1 MEERNK
7 IKETITQE
15 RRHNRGKKGRGSG
28 KGRIWTEGRKM
39 EIIKRLREG
48 KEADGRYHKPGSKES
63 VNVGGAD
70 LALDLFYSMI

>member
-1 MEERNK
+1 
-7 IKETITQE
+7 
-15 RRHNRGKKGRGSG
+15 
-28 KGRIWTEGRKM
+28 M